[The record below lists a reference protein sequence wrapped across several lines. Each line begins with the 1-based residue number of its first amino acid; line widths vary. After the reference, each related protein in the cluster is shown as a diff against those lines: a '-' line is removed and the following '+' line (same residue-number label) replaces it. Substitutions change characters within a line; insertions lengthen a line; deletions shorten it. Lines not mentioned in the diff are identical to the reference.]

1 MSNTSSLVNDVIANL
16 GGIAQLAERLLC
28 KQEVSGSIP
37 DVSILL
43 GVKSK
48 FEKTCFGSLTVR
60 GGGFTLLDP
69 MRLGCV
75 GEETAGW
82 VSAYFGVFEL

>member
-1 MSNTSSLVNDVIANL
+1 
-16 GGIAQLAERLLC
+16 
-28 KQEVSGSIP
+28 
-37 DVSILL
+37 
-43 GVKSK
+43 VKSK

-69 MRLGCV
+69 MWLGCV